1 MNTVCEKRTLLSP
14 EKSGDRN
21 KLFIFSAVATTRR
34 VESSFLFNQN
44 NERTMTNKEQST
56 GRKRVLQ
63 GKVVS
68 NKPAGGK
75 TVVVEVERRV
85 LHPKYKK
92 FVRSRA
98 KYHAHDEN
106 NECNMNDEV

>member
-1 MNTVCEKRTLLSP
+1 
-14 EKSGDRN
+14 
-21 KLFIFSAVATTRR
+21 
-34 VESSFLFNQN
+34 
-44 NERTMTNKEQST
+44 MTNNEQST
-56 GRKRVLQ
+56 GHKRVLQ

-68 NKPAGGK
+68 NKPVGGK

-106 NECNMNDEV
+106 NECNINDEVLIQESRPLSKTKRWVVTKNLGSEY

>member
-1 MNTVCEKRTLLSP
+1 MTSENNGNTSKKRQMQG
-14 EKSGDRN
+14 K
-21 KLFIFSAVATTRR
+21 II
-34 VESSFLFNQN
+34 
-44 NERTMTNKEQST
+44 ST
-56 GRKRVLQ
+56 GTP
-63 GKVVS
+63 
-68 NKPAGGK
+68 NGK

-106 NECNMNDEV
+106 NDCNLNDEVIIQNLASFQEETLGCYRESRIPI